1 MQPLQEIQ
9 RILKVHTDPAA
20 LAAHRKFVPGAEK
33 MYGVGMP
40 VLNMIAKK
48 FRKAD
53 FDLVQALWKS
63 GSFEE
68 KTLAA
73 KLLGKIATKDPDK
86 TIQLVRMFSKQIKNW
101 VVCDALGMQGIKP
114 LVKTHSPAIFA
125 LANELN
131 RSNNLWQRRLSLV
144 LVEWYTRDTTMHPQI
159 NALVKALEDD
169 KEYYVQK
176 AVAWINR
183 NLLKQR

>member
-40 VLNMIAKK
+40 VLNMIAKQ

-73 KLLGKIATKDPDK
+73 KLLEKIATKDPD
-86 TIQLVRMFSKQIKNW
+86 QYG
-101 VVCDALGMQGIKP
+101 ALS
-114 LVKTHSPAIFA
+114 T
-125 LANELN
+125 
-131 RSNNLWQRRLSLV
+131 
-144 LVEWYTRDTTMHPQI
+144 
-159 NALVKALEDD
+159 
-169 KEYYVQK
+169 
-176 AVAWINR
+176 
-183 NLLKQR
+183 